1 MELEDRLKLLEEN
14 NAKLSRQL
22 SSLEEER
29 VDIEREARSFT
40 EAQIQT
46 FQLSGLVEQLT
57 QALEKE
63 SGDGQQL
70 KQLFSSFGIDPS
82 TMCNLPTMAAQTQP
96 QRQPES
102 QTTSPEEAMDFSDD
116 LLLSFMNEQTT
127 SDSSIFSDP
136 LPLSPFASGS
146 AMSVSGSAMS
156 ASDVRDSPLSDPFVP
171 TVPSGYFSP
180 FSSPALPPSPPS
192 LAPELPVAN
201 KKDLCEP
208 AVLSP
213 LPSDLSYLLLAIL
226 STIQLR

>member
-29 VDIEREARSFT
+29 VNIEREARSFT

-57 QALEKE
+57 QALEME

-70 KQLFSSFGIDPS
+70 KQLFSSFGIDPATLC
-82 TMCNLPTMAAQTQP
+82 TMQPMAAQTQP
-96 QRQPES
+96 QRQPEA
-102 QTTSPEEAMDFSDD
+102 QTANPEAMDLSDD
-116 LLLSFMNEQTT
+116 LLLSFMNEQAT

-136 LPLSPFASGS
+136 LPLEK
-146 AMSVSGSAMS
+146 
-156 ASDVRDSPLSDPFVP
+156 DLLSPLSDPFVS
-171 TVPSGYFSP
+171 TVPSGY
-180 FSSPALPPSPPS
+180 SSPALGPSPPS
-192 LAPELPVAN
+192 LAPELFVAN
-201 KKDLCEP
+201 KKDLCES